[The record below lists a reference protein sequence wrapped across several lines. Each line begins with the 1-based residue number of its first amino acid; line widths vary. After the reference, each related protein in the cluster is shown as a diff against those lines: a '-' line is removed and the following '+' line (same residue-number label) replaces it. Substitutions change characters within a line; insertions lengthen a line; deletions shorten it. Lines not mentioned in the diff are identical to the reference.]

1 MPYERYVVDKGA
13 VVAEF
18 YKMPKASPTMELG
31 TLVAWRVKE
40 GETFPS
46 QTVMAEVGTDKANM
60 EVEIFDPGVMIK
72 HLVDEGAEV
81 PAGYPIAIVGQS
93 QDEDITALL
102 AEFEANKESLL
113 TPAEEEPAV
122 EPSAPAAAVD
132 SPASAPVKVS
142 APEPKAMPKPPKVRE
157 WMGQPLMRSF
167 MDPPGDIQAASVERR
182 IAASPLAKAVAKELG
197 VNLHRV
203 TGTGI
208 GGRIQKQDVEQAA
221 KHGHSSSAG
230 PVPADEVIRNSP
242 MRKTI
247 AKRLLQSHQD
257 VPTFFLTASLDVQ
270 GFVDLRNA
278 LKAGSPDVKISY
290 NDLLL
295 KAIALALRENPN
307 VNAVW
312 ADDAITQKGAVDIGV
327 AVALPDG
334 LITPVVR
341 NADQLSIF
349 DIAAEV
355 RRLAVRAK
363 DGKLTPDE
371 YTGGSF
377 TVSNLGMFGIEEFTA
392 IINPPEAA
400 ILAVGGISQ
409 VPVVTDGQL
418 TTGWRM
424 KVTMTCDHRVIDGA
438 VGAQF
443 LTSLRKYV
451 ESPYLLLV

>member
-1 MPYERYVVDKGA
+1 MPLERCVADKGA
-13 VVAEF
+13 DVAEF

-40 GETFPS
+40 GDSFPS

-60 EVEIFDPGVMIK
+60 EVEIFDPGVLIK

-93 QDEDITALL
+93 QDEDISALL
-102 AEFEANKESLL
+102 AEFESSKDALL
-113 TPAEEEPAV
+113 TPVEE
-122 EPSAPAAAVD
+122 SAPAPVVAEKAAP
-132 SPASAPVKVS
+132 SKV
-142 APEPKAMPKPPKVRE
+142 AATPKALPKAPKVRE
-157 WMGQPLMRSF
+157 WMGQPIQRSF
-167 MDPPGDIQAASVERR
+167 MDPPGDIRAASIERR

-203 TGTGI
+203 TGTGV
-208 GGRIQKQDVEQAA
+208 GGRIQKTDVEYAA
-221 KHGHSSSAG
+221 TQGGSAG
-230 PVPADEVIRNSP
+230 SRPVPADEVIRNSP

-257 VPTFFLTASLDVQ
+257 VPTFFLTTSLNVQ

-278 LKAGSPDVKISY
+278 LKAGSPDLKLSY

-295 KAIALALRENPN
+295 KAIGLALRENPN
-307 VNAVW
+307 VNAEW
-312 ADDAITQKGAVDIGV
+312 ADNAITQKGAVDIGV

-363 DGKLTPDE
+363 DGKLSPDE

-400 ILAVGGISQ
+400 ILAVGGIQQ
-409 VPVVTDGQL
+409 VPVVVDGQL
-418 TTGWRM
+418 STGWRM

-443 LTSLRKYV
+443 LSSLRKYV